1 MKTDVFQSCGHCW
14 VFQICWHIECS
25 IFTASS
31 FRIRNSSTGIPS
43 HPLFLFVVMLP
54 KAHLTSH
61 SRMLALGEWSYHHD
75 YPGREDLFLY
85 RLSLYS
91 CHLFLISSASV
102 RSLLFLSFIVLIL
115 AFNIPL
121 IPPVFLQRSLVFPIL
136 KFSSV
141 LLHCSRKKAFL
152 SLCYSLEQSFEFQ
165 LLLVDTFPGNTLGL
179 EFYSS
184 CPKIPWK
191 LKFKFAHISKCPQDK
206 SSLTVLYSHKFGM
219 AFLTNTLMPS

>member
-1 MKTDVFQSCGHCW
+1 MSDSRW
-14 VFQICWHIECS
+14 VTTPWWLSWSLRLF
-25 IFTASS
+25 FYSS
-31 FRIRNSSTGIPS
+31 S
-43 HPLFLFVVMLP
+43 V
-54 KAHLTSH
+54 
-61 SRMLALGEWSYHHD
+61 
-75 YPGREDLFLY
+75 
-85 RLSLYS
+85 YS
-91 CHLFLISSASV
+91 CHPFLIASASV
-102 RSLLFLSFIVLIL
+102 RSSLFLSFIVLIL

-141 LLHCSRKKAFL
+141 SLHCSCKKAFL

-184 CPKIPWK
+184 CPKIPWT